1 MKAKDGHYE
10 WFRDVGSLVVNN
22 QTDDSKRLVGTYSN
36 ITESVNAEFK
46 ARLFGEAFQ
55 YTRDWVV
62 IFDNNFQAIVVNQS
76 FKDALGIAKNV
87 NLIEE
92 LSLLYREQKQQL
104 EEAYTEILKLGP
116 NEHWSGEAYINVNS

>member
-1 MKAKDGHYE
+1 MVQ
-10 WFRDVGSLVVNN
+10 RCRVLVVNN
-22 QTDDSKRLVGTYSN
+22 KTGNSKRLVGTYSN

-76 FKDALGIAKNV
+76 FKDALGIDKDA

-92 LSLLYREQKQQL
+92 LNLLYRGQKQQL
-104 EEAYTEILKLGP
+104 EEAYTEMRKLVP
-116 NEHWSGEAYINVNS
+116 NEHWSAKLT